1 MSTFM
6 INEIPR
12 ILREQLHL
20 IDQEHKVQ
28 ASVGM
33 GNWTETPWISVF
45 DRDITETATKGF
57 YMVYL
62 FRKDMN
68 GVYLSL
74 NQGTTHLQNKYKKN
88 NPRSKMEEIA
98 LKLQDTLSY
107 SLEDFPTTKIDL
119 ISKTTNSKN
128 YMASHICGKYYSLEQ
143 LPSNQEIQDD
153 FQKLLKIYQQL
164 KSIIGVRTTDQF
176 IDYLLNLEEIE
187 DTQYQSDVQLVNA
200 STTEIKPQEVPAKEN
215 TGERLK

>member
-1 MSTFM
+1 
-6 INEIPR
+6 
-12 ILREQLHL
+12 
-20 IDQEHKVQ
+20 
-28 ASVGM
+28 M

-57 YMVYL
+57 YIVYL

-74 NQGTTHLQNKYKKN
+74 NQGTTHLQHKYKKN

-107 SLEDFPTTKIDL
+107 FLEDFPTIKIDL

-128 YMASHICGKYYSLEQ
+128 YIASY
-143 LPSNQEIQDD
+143 
-153 FQKLLKIYQQL
+153 
-164 KSIIGVRTTDQF
+164 
-176 IDYLLNLEEIE
+176 
-187 DTQYQSDVQLVNA
+187 
-200 STTEIKPQEVPAKEN
+200 
-215 TGERLK
+215 